1 MVLGE
6 KTLFDF
12 FVGKSTRYHLED
24 KERMAVARQRG
35 IPRRQFEAMAA
46 PGPINWG
53 PMHPAHTMHPPRAP
67 LAPLVCT
74 PLMIPSCH
82 ACGGIPILVEGHRRI
97 NHVRNCPLVHRLWP
111 HRMRGGRRGG
121 RRRRR
126 RHRRFRDDDY
136 EYDDE
141 FDDDSDDDD
150 DEDIDYDID
159 PDEDD
164 DDDDDEDD
172 ELDPD
177 DEEFRSNYSRRSYH
191 RRRPHPLL
199 RTQDPRPHHPR
210 RVGHHETRPPLRFA
224 RGGGH
229 HGFHGERNP
238 FVMGGGMGRY
248 DDGLDDASIVTW

>member
-53 PMHPAHTMHPPRAP
+53 PMHPASHDASSSCAARS
-67 LAPLVCT
+67 LVCPT
-74 PLMIPSCH
+74 SYD
-82 ACGGIPILVEGHRRI
+82 PIMPRMWRNPYTGSEGHTRI

-136 EYDDE
+136 EYDDK

-229 HGFHGERNP
+229 HGFHGRGT
-238 FVMGGGMGRY
+238 FC
-248 DDGLDDASIVTW
+248 DGWWDGTV